1 MKRLLSLT
9 LAAALLAALTLPAAA
24 AEESQDVRLAKVTAL
39 VKEALALG
47 TEAYETFRGSLSEE
61 LAPVWDLSWEGE
73 RRSLSVSALEDGTVV
88 SLSRWESRASAPAS
102 NGGGFPSFP
111 ENGGAEDRAAAE
123 AFLARVLRTGEAAEL
138 SGPEGAASL
147 GGSGSA
153 WSGTLVLNGL
163 PSPLHYS
170 IRVEDGLVE
179 HFSRD
184 VPETSAIGGVPGPE
198 ADASAGEAEEALAGT
213 LKLRLEYVRD
223 PGSAKAVLRY
233 VPEAG
238 AHTFLADAKTG
249 ELIDLT
255 ELEEQ
260 LRLGYRS
267 AAGGANA
274 APSAKAADTAAEEA
288 GLTKAEQEGAAQ
300 MEGVPPKE
308 ELDKALRAESAYGL
322 RGYALTGSS
331 YGVEPGKEGAAG
343 RVLCTLRYARTDGG
357 ERLTR
362 NITVNAKTGAVE
374 GVQSSAPWGRE
385 RKLTEEA
392 AQKKAE
398 AFLKALCPGRALE
411 LYQDAAY
418 AVPIARGQDQAPYF
432 RFRFARTV
440 NGLPFPENS
449 YWVSIDAADGSVYG
463 LSGGWDEDADFDDAN
478 GLVSMETA
486 LSAWAGTYEAAL
498 AYRNV
503 PQKLT
508 KAGPAQAKLLEQGL
522 EYYYA
527 LRLTYGLEREQSCSG
542 VDAKTGAPVREERG
556 AAREPLSYDDLAKS
570 PAKADIEKLAQYGAG
585 YAGGKFRPSKNVTQ
599 WELVA
604 LACSL
609 QGTALEP
616 EAADKDSREN
626 AYYSAY
632 RLGLLR
638 PAERDDNAVLSRADV
653 VRMLLDA
660 AGYGPAARLGGIY
673 TCAYSDKGSIPAE
686 GLGYAALAQALGLA
700 SGTYAGSR
708 TATRGEA
715 ASMLCR
721 VLERAA

>member
-39 VKEALALG
+39 VKEALALD
-47 TEAYETFRGSLSEE
+47 TDSYETFRGSLSEE
-61 LAPVWDLSWEGE
+61 LVPVWDLSWEGE
-73 RRSLSVSALEDGTVV
+73 RRSLSIQALEDGAVV

-102 NGGGFPSFP
+102 NEGGFPSFP

-138 SGPEGAASL
+138 SGPEGASSL

-198 ADASAGEAEEALAGT
+198 AAASAGEAEEALAGT

-233 VPEAG
+233 VPDPEA
-238 AHTFLADAKTG
+238 HEFLADAKTG

-255 ELEEQ
+255 ELEAQ

-274 APSAKAADTAAEEA
+274 APSAKTADTAAEEA
-288 GLTKAEQEGAAQ
+288 GLTKAEQEGVQ
-300 MEGVPPKE
+300 QLEGVLPKE

-398 AFLKALCPGRALE
+398 AFLKALCPDRALA
-411 LYQDAAY
+411 LYQDAGY
-418 AVPIARGQDQAPYF
+418 AVPVARGQGDAPYY
-432 RFRFARTV
+432 RFRFARAV
-440 NGLPFPENS
+440 NGLPFSEDS
-449 YWVSIDAADGSVYG
+449 YQVSIDAADGSVYG
-463 LSGGWDEDADFDDAN
+463 LSFSWDEAVAFEEAS

-486 LSAWAGTYEAAL
+486 LSAWAGTYETVL
-498 AYRNV
+498 AYRSV
-503 PQKLT
+503 PQKLS
-508 KAGPAQAKLLEQGL
+508 KSDPAQAKRMEQDM
-522 EYYYA
+522 EYGYA
-527 LRLTYGLEREQSCSG
+527 LRLTYGLERAENYAG
-542 VDAKTGAPVREERG
+542 VDAKTGKPVREETGSLRQ
-556 AAREPLSYDDLAKS
+556 PLSYDDLAGS
-570 PAKADIEKLAQYGAG
+570 SARADAEKLAQYGAG
-585 YAGGKFRPSKNVTQ
+585 YAGGKFRPGKSLTQ
-599 WELVA
+599 WELAA
-604 LACSL
+604 LVYSL

-616 EAADKDSREN
+616 ETADRDSREN
-626 AYYSAY
+626 AYYTAC

-638 PAERDDNAVLSRADV
+638 PAERDDGAVLSRADL

-673 TCAYSDKGSIPAE
+673 TCSYADQKSIPAE
-686 GLGYAALAQALGLA
+686 ELGYAAIAQALGMA
-700 SGTYAGSR
+700 EGTYAGTR
-708 TATRGEA
+708 AATRGEA

-721 VLERAA
+721 VLERAS